1 MRIYSILIYHT
12 LDYSLLHNNFNLNDF
27 YFYTHNKIKSGII
40 ELANATIKNI
50 DKQKFYQITE
60 TFNDITFYIYIYTHN
75 NRIYIVLADEEYPKI
90 AILEFIQELI
100 INEQDAFEKIWQK
113 YQDPIQINKILQVK
127 KNLEDTKKIMLDS
140 VDKILER
147 GEKIEDLI
155 DKTDQLNTSSE
166 VFRIKAK
173 QLNSCCNIL

>member
-50 DKQKFYQITE
+50 DKQKIYQITE

-75 NRIYIVLADEEYPKI
+75 NRIYIVLADE
-90 AILEFIQELI
+90 
-100 INEQDAFEKIWQK
+100 
-113 YQDPIQINKILQVK
+113 
-127 KNLEDTKKIMLDS
+127 
-140 VDKILER
+140 
-147 GEKIEDLI
+147 
-155 DKTDQLNTSSE
+155 
-166 VFRIKAK
+166 
-173 QLNSCCNIL
+173 